1 VACRSVPSFV
11 GTYHEYF
18 TLWHTTNLNI
28 SVRPGWDIPLN
39 AVCVS
44 FVITC
49 LLSLVNLGS
58 AVAFNAIVSLTVGA
72 ILSSYIISIS
82 CVTLRKIRGDPLPH
96 ARWSLGRAGLACNII
111 AVLFLL
117 LVYVFAFFPLTTPV
131 ELVTMNWSSL
141 IYGAV
146 VIFSICYYFVFGRHA
161 YEGPVVLVNKDF

>member
-1 VACRSVPSFV
+1 MIPLPPCKDLTFAIR
-11 GTYHEYF
+11 
-18 TLWHTTNLNI
+18 
-28 SVRPGWDIPLN
+28 VRPGWDIPLN

-82 CVTLRKIRGDPLPH
+82 CVALRKIRGDPLPH

-117 LVYVFAFFPLTTPV
+117 LVYVFAFFPLATPV
-131 ELVTMNWSSL
+131 ELPTMNWSSL
-141 IYGAV
+141 IYGSV
-146 VIFSICYYFVFGRHA
+146 VIFSVCYYFVFGRHA